1 MELWLGYCRINLEF
15 LVLSNSRNSLEALL
29 SYSQILQNIM
39 RENKIKNIFIKIY
52 KTQPNNPNYVL
63 NKKFNEITGMYI
75 F

>member
-1 MELWLGYCRINLEF
+1 MELWLGYYRINSEF

-39 RENKIKNIFIKIY
+39 RENEIKNIFIKIY